1 MSKPFKQESIWG
13 DWPMVEGR
21 THHPVIQSERCHT
34 CDICLKGCPAQ
45 LIPEYREEKK
55 SLRGT
60 LYRRKIQ
67 ETELHNKVSLPPCQ
81 EACPIHQDAR
91 GYVALIGREKFSEA
105 LELIREV
112 NPLPAVCGFICH
124 HPCEEAC
131 LREGVDDSVSI
142 RLLKRFVAEYER
154 KSKSKKR
161 RPKKKRREKV
171 LVIGSGPA
179 GLAAANDLSLLGFG
193 VTIFESLPVLGG
205 MLAVG
210 IPEFRLPRDI
220 LQMEIEGIK
229 ELGVEM
235 KTHHPFH
242 FNGNRK
248 PFEKLG
254 FQAAFLSTGAHR
266 SLKLNIPG
274 EGFRGVFHGVKFLR
288 DINLGKSLKIGKR
301 VAVIGGGN
309 VALDAARSAIR
320 LGAEAVNVYY
330 RRSKK
335 EMPAIPEE
343 VDEAIRE
350 GVRIHFLSF
359 PVKIIDRE
367 EKAVGLECI
376 RMSLGE
382 PDERGRRKPI
392 PIEGSTHRVAAET
405 IIAAIG
411 QSVDRK
417 PLKGLD
423 VNRDGTV
430 RVDPKTGETSM
441 KGVFAGGD
449 VVTGPGWAID
459 AIAAGKKGAETIGRY
474 LA

>member
-1 MSKPFKQESIWG
+1 
-13 DWPMVEGR
+13 MVEGR
-21 THHPVIQSERCHT
+21 THHPVIQSEKCHS
-34 CDICLKGCPAQ
+34 CDVCLKGCPAQ

-60 LYRRKIQ
+60 LYRGKIQ
-67 ETELHNKVSLPPCQ
+67 ESESNDKVSLPPCQ

-91 GYVALIGREKFSEA
+91 GYVALIGRKKFSEA

-131 LREGVDDSVSI
+131 LREGVDDPVSI

-161 RPKKKRREKV
+161 RSKKKRREKI

-179 GLAAANDLSLLGFG
+179 GLAAANDLSLFGFE
-193 VTIFESLPVLGG
+193 VTIFEALNVFGG

-220 LQMEIEGIK
+220 LKIEIDGIR
-229 ELGVEM
+229 ELGVQM

-248 PFEKLG
+248 AFEKLG
-254 FQAAFLSTGAHR
+254 FQAAFLSIGAHR

-274 EGFRGVFHGVKFLR
+274 EGLRGVFHGVEFLR
-288 DINLGKSLKIGKR
+288 DINLGKSLKIGRR
-301 VAVIGGGN
+301 VAIIGGGN

-335 EMPAIPEE
+335 EMPAILEE
-343 VDEAIRE
+343 VDEGIRE
-350 GVRIHFLSF
+350 GVRIHFLSS
-359 PVKIIDRE
+359 PVKIIE
-367 EKAVGLECI
+367 GGEKAVGLECI
-376 RMSLGE
+376 RMRLAE

-392 PIEGSTHRVAAET
+392 PIEGSTYRVATDT

-411 QSVDRK
+411 QRVDRK
-417 PLKGLD
+417 FLKGLEG
-423 VNRDGTV
+423 NRDGTV
-430 RVDPKTGETSM
+430 RVDLKTGETSM
-441 KGVFAGGD
+441 KGLFAGGD

-459 AIAAGKKGAETIGRY
+459 AIAAGKKGAEAIHRY
-474 LA
+474 LP